1 MDVMVHF
8 EMNKLRRLG
17 PVPQSDECSWL
28 YEEVFSEREKRE
40 LSERKL
46 VFKIFRI
53 RATFMSARAKAPE
66 MDAGLKPEQL
76 IINQSSPR
84 ARKILNHWIVCFNYY
99 MAWNNVVNVSI
110 QWVHLNSLLV
120 LQYLLLLPLLMVRSR
135 GGRRRVLV
143 PEWNEPY
150 RTAAAVLDEKEST
163 PEAPL

>member
-53 RATFMSARAKAPE
+53 RATFMSARAKAPGN
-66 MDAGLKPEQL
+66 AIRVKQIWFTQL
-76 IINQSSPR
+76 FPI
-84 ARKILNHWIVCFNYY
+84 
-99 MAWNNVVNVSI
+99 
-110 QWVHLNSLLV
+110 
-120 LQYLLLLPLLMVRSR
+120 LLPN
-135 GGRRRVLV
+135 GIIRRVIT
-143 PEWNEPY
+143 NEVHPINELGL
-150 RTAAAVLDEKEST
+150 RGSALES
-163 PEAPL
+163 